1 MSAAFEKLN
10 RLSVRP
16 STLFVA
22 TVTCNSKTYF
32 LLMQFLFLFFFFYF
46 FQYFY
51 CLISPLFLYRNWPSY
66 HCGTRRHIVAD
77 LGKTLKWKKN
87 ESEKGAFETWYTKHG
102 RFRGS
107 CYCLPSF
114 VTFIL
119 FALFESSHKI
129 LQQLSF
135 CFVCWVQMSVQTSIT
150 SIKAVAYLHR
160 RPHCSDCCWNQIRR
174 CQIQVVAK
182 YLKILIVCKL
192 Y

>member
-1 MSAAFEKLN
+1 MLINIFCYCDFFLITFSFCLNLIQHIYKLI
-10 RLSVRP
+10 L
-16 STLFVA
+16 
-22 TVTCNSKTYF
+22 
-32 LLMQFLFLFFFFYF
+32 
-46 FQYFY
+46 
-51 CLISPLFLYRNWPSY
+51 PLFLCHNWPSY
-66 HCGTRRHIVAD
+66 HCGTKRRIVAD

-135 CFVCWVQMSVQTSIT
+135 CFVCWVQMSAQTSIT

-160 RPHCSDCCWNQIRR
+160 RPHCTDCCWNQIRR
-174 CQIQVVAK
+174 CQIQVVANTSK
-182 YLKILIVCKL
+182 YWLYVKI